1 MLASDTVP
9 EIRRPLDAGLDG
21 DDPASAFALLE
32 SGRQRGL
39 AGVLITIVGVD
50 GGAPRTLGSHMAVLE
65 DGSFVGYISGGCVE
79 ASVAAEALTV
89 FAAGKDAVL
98 RFGRNSPF
106 MDIRL
111 PCGGGIDLHMHVRP
125 DPQMVSGALEAIA
138 RRESFAIDFA
148 PKASRATLVRGTD
161 PGGPSDWRNGAF
173 RRRYLPRTRLALV
186 GRGLEF
192 EAMMRVGRAAGLD
205 VLAFTPDEHGLAVA
219 QSLHVPVTQLVSLGH
234 VPPLPVDRWTA
245 VVFLFHD
252 HDWESALLGQALAT
266 DAFFIGALG
275 STRTQARRRE
285 HLAHAGLTDAQIG
298 RVRGPIGLFGPTRD
312 STSLTLSVLAEIAS
326 ERIAAEAA

>member
-1 MLASDTVP
+1 MLASPMAV

-21 DDPASAFALLE
+21 DDPAVAFALLE
-32 SGRQRGL
+32 SGRQRGID
-39 AGVLITIVGVD
+39 GVLITIVGVD
-50 GGAPRTLGSHMAVLE
+50 GGAPRTPGSHMAVLA
-65 DGSFVGYISGGCVE
+65 DGSYVGYISGGCVE
-79 ASVAAEALTV
+79 ASVAAEALSV
-89 FAAGKDAVL
+89 LDSGKDAVL

-125 DPQMVSGALEAIA
+125 DPQVVSGALDAMA
-138 RRESFAIDFA
+138 RRESFAIDLV
-148 PKASRATLVRGTD
+148 PKAGTATLVRGTD

-205 VLAFTPDEHGLAVA
+205 VAAFSPDDHALAVA
-219 QSLHVPVTQLVSLGH
+219 GSLALPATRLVSLGH

-285 HLAHAGLTDAQIG
+285 HLAKVGFTEAQIE

-312 STSLTLSVLAEIAS
+312 SVSLTLSVLGEIAS
-326 ERIAAEAA
+326 ERIAAEAE